1 MKTTNTFKWEE
12 DKPINNT
19 EGFKQPLSSPQYEIN
34 LLYSFNKSIIY

>member
-19 EGFKQPLSSPQYEIN
+19 EGLSNHPSSPQYEIN

>member
-19 EGFKQPLSSPQYEIN
+19 EGFKQSPFFDTI
-34 LLYSFNKSIIY
+34 